1 MANVKNNATINFA
14 PDWEKELES
23 LCLKGVGEKAY
34 ICSPLGADTTEE
46 IHRNMLCAR
55 ELMYYSSKLFG
66 VVAVAPHAYLPILL
80 NDTVADERS
89 LGLSFGVELLSM
101 CQHIFVCGN
110 RISSG
115 MAAEIKYAAKHGI
128 KIHCFNV
135 NLKCEI
141 VRLCN
146 EIFPEKKPDEIH
158 SHVKL
163 FCHFGGDFVPLSK
176 PSPNEHIIRTQAL
189 GLV

>member
-1 MANVKNNATINFA
+1 MNKLKENVTVQFV
-14 PDWEKELES
+14 PDWEKELET
-23 LCLKGVGEKAY
+23 LCLKGIGEKAY

-55 ELMYYSSKLFG
+55 EQMYYSSKLFG
-66 VVAVAPHAYLPILL
+66 IVAVAPHAYLPILL
-80 NDTVADERS
+80 NDTVVDERS
-89 LGLSFGVELLSM
+89 LGLSFGVELLSV

-128 KIHCFNV
+128 KIHCFNI
-135 NLKCEI
+135 NLKSEI
-141 VRLCN
+141 MRLCN
-146 EIFPEKKPDEIH
+146 EVFSETTLDEIH
-158 SHVKL
+158 GHAKIH
-163 FCHFGGDFVPLSK
+163 CHFGGDFVPLGK
-176 PSPNEHIIRTQAL
+176 PSPKECVIRTQVL